1 VAAQRDIHL
10 HQGSQ
15 QSARARRDITPTA
28 TYKRKA
34 TARTNNNFT
43 LSPPSSPVSSPP
55 LQSPRSM
62 RRRQPEASALDS
74 EAEAAAPWTAHRLP
88 NKQMVRNLLHCARHA
103 CCCSTYSIDT
113 HLLQSL
119 LPTPSDTPRKR
130 PLVEEASLKK
140 TARVLFPARPANIE
154 EVMPTP
160 RKSRKKDLFTL
171 ESFANAGDEPAEKIQ
186 IFTDSKERV
195 PEQDDEED
203 NPFITKKGKA
213 KAKAVPQKSQR
224 AVADSARVQETIDRD
239 EGMVYLFRGRKLYRK
254 FHDSPEGSGG
264 EDTLEDF
271 SALPTNE
278 RLLRRNVGV
287 EAHRPL
293 RRSTI
298 KPRLLFEAEIKERKR
313 QNGEPT
319 DDEEADTEI
328 ETPAKTPS
336 RRKGKVAQP
345 ATPPPTVRKP
355 KRGMS
360 KRSHPP
366 TGAASNDSS
375 EISFEG
381 WSRVKSAHSS
391 GESVRESK
399 KRGGEPLERGG
410 AKQAR
415 SEKST
420 PATSFSSI

>member
-1 VAAQRDIHL
+1 MDRTPSPRRLRTPPAPHHGFTDSYEPYSPRRSTRVAAQRDIHL

-43 LSPPSSPVSSPP
+43 LSPPSSPISSPQ

-74 EAEAAAPWTAHRLP
+74 ESEATAPSTAHRFP
-88 NKQMVRNLLHCARHA
+88 NKQM
-103 CCCSTYSIDT
+103 
-113 HLLQSL
+113 SL
-119 LPTPSDTPRKR
+119 LPTPSETPRKR
-130 PLVEEASLKK
+130 PLVAEASLKK

-160 RKSRKKDLFTL
+160 RKSRKKNLFTL
-171 ESFANAGDEPAEKIQ
+171 ESFANAADEPAENIQ

-203 NPFITKKGKA
+203 NPFVTKKGKG

-224 AVADSARVQETIDRD
+224 AVADSARVKETIDRD

-264 EDTLEDF
+264 EDSLEDF
-271 SALPTNE
+271 SALPANE
-278 RLLRRNVGV
+278 RLLRRTAGV

-313 QNGEPT
+313 QNGEVT

-328 ETPAKTPS
+328 ETPAETPS
-336 RRKGKVAQP
+336 RRKGKAADRVTQP

-355 KRGMS
+355 KR
-360 KRSHPP
+360 
-366 TGAASNDSS
+366 

>member
-1 VAAQRDIHL
+1 
-10 HQGSQ
+10 
-15 QSARARRDITPTA
+15 
-28 TYKRKA
+28 
-34 TARTNNNFT
+34 
-43 LSPPSSPVSSPP
+43 
-55 LQSPRSM
+55 M

-74 EAEAAAPWTAHRLP
+74 ESEATAPSTAHRFP
-88 NKQMVRNLLHCARHA
+88 NKQMVRHFLHCAQHA
-103 CCCSTYSIDT
+103 FARRCSTWSIDT
-113 HLLQSL
+113 NLLQSL
-119 LPTPSDTPRKR
+119 LPTPSETPRKR
-130 PLVEEASLKK
+130 PLVAEASLKK

-160 RKSRKKDLFTL
+160 RKSRKKNLFTL

-203 NPFITKKGKA
+203 NPFITKKGKG

-224 AVADSARVQETIDRD
+224 AVADSARVKETIDRD

-264 EDTLEDF
+264 EDSLEDF

-287 EAHRPL
+287 EAQRPL

-313 QNGEPT
+313 QNGEAT

-328 ETPAKTPS
+328 ETPAETPS
-336 RRKGKVAQP
+336 RRKGKLAQP

-360 KRSHPP
+360 KRSHPH
-366 TGAASNDSS
+366 TSASSNESS